1 MANQLARKRS
11 GTQGVLHILRT
22 QLEKT
27 IEKLQGDR
35 PLADEAVHDARKRLK
50 KVRAGLRLLR
60 DVLGSRLYRQENA
73 CFRAAARP
81 LSEVRDAKI
90 LVDTLD
96 ALAKSF
102 PDEVEAK
109 ALRELR
115 KGLVDRQDEARQRL
129 TEDVL
134 GPVRTALEEAL
145 RRMDHWPVG
154 RRGWSVL
161 GAGLKRV
168 YKAGRSAFRA
178 AEKDPSAENLHEWRK
193 QAKYLRYQLG
203 FLRPLWPAVLKELE
217 DQAHVLGDHLGDD
230 HDLAVLC
237 EVLSGDAARFPDQ
250 VAVAAL
256 AGASD
261 RRRADLEEQAWI
273 VGRRLYGEKPRRFTQ
288 GLGRWWRVWRSEGP
302 TGEEEARPGS
312 TALTGS

>member
-27 IEKLQGDR
+27 IERLQGDP
-35 PLADEAVHDARKRLK
+35 PLADEAIHDARKRLK

-60 DVLGSRLYRQENA
+60 EVLGTRLYRQENA
-73 CFRAAARP
+73 CFRDAARP
-81 LSEVRDAKI
+81 LSEVRDARV

-96 ALAKSF
+96 ALAKGF
-102 PDEVEAK
+102 PGEVEAK

-115 KGLVDRQDEARQRL
+115 QGVVERQGEVRRHL
-129 TEDVL
+129 SEDVL
-134 GPVRTALEEAL
+134 ASVRTALGEAHQ
-145 RRMDHWPVG
+145 RMEDWPVG
-154 RRGWSVL
+154 RHGWSVL

-178 AEKDPSAENLHEWRK
+178 ALKDPSEENLHEWRK
-193 QAKYLRYQLG
+193 QAKYLRYQVG
-203 FLRPLWPAVLKELE
+203 FLRPLWPAMLEELE

-237 EVLSGDAARFPDQ
+237 GVLEEEVARFPDR

-256 AGASD
+256 AGAID
-261 RRRADLEEQAWI
+261 GRRAELQEQAWT
-273 VGRRLYGEKPRRFTQ
+273 VGRRLYGEKPRRFTRR
-288 GLGRWWRVWRSEGP
+288 LGRWWRVWRSEKV
-302 TGEEEARPGS
+302 EVEAEPV
-312 TALTGS
+312 